1 MDKKNI
7 NNIDDMLA
15 KNQCIYDNEI
25 DFIEFMKINFN
36 EKENKIIIGGTL
48 YRNKETGEI
57 GYSVV
62 INFDFNLKSVLKQSG
77 YQELINKEIVF
88 NCITFNKQF
97 HISNALFQSIAFS
110 GVEFNGEVKFF
121 MVNFD
126 IVYFEASR
134 IMNEFTFWYCI
145 IYKGIEIQG
154 SIINKLVFDTS
165 TLYSDSVIL
174 SSTIKYLY
182 FYSLKIDGN
191 LNISDINRVQY
202 PVRQNSTYKEEDTF
216 LDIRFINMQSPIN
229 NCNIILNNSYI
240 DEFNKYDKLVFDS
253 SIINGSVNI
262 SNVYAKEVYFND
274 IIILKGLNTAEFKYD
289 KILDMNTARFL
300 KSEELKKSNN
310 IKALEYEAIEVNL
323 YRKELLKKK
332 NKKLKDFADILSIS
346 LGYIYSSNCQN
357 WIQALGITLLS
368 IFVIFSIFYT
378 NNLDTFNIFT
388 YLKNI
393 IQDVQTSNYWYSFIE
408 YLIPTKYEHIMSYMK
423 LDTIPLC
430 TKLFGTLVY
439 FVGKISFWYGSVH
452 IIQSFRKFNRVS

>member
-25 DFIEFMKINFN
+25 DFIELMKINFN

-57 GYSVV
+57 SYSVV
-62 INFDFNLKSVLKQSG
+62 INFDFNLKSILTQSG
-77 YQELINKEIVF
+77 YKDLTDKEIIF
-88 NCITFNKQF
+88 HCIIFNKQF
-97 HISNALFQSIAFS
+97 RANNTDFYSISFLN
-110 GVEFNGEVKFF
+110 VNFNEEVKFF
-121 MVNFD
+121 MVLFNR
-126 IVYFEASR
+126 VYFEASR
-134 IMNEFTFWYCI
+134 IMNEFTFLYCTI
-145 IYKGIEIQG
+145 DNGIEIQG
-154 SIINKLVFDTS
+154 STINKLVFDTS

-182 FYSLKIDGN
+182 FYSLELDGN
-191 LNISDINRVQY
+191 FNISNINRVQY
-202 PVRQNSTYKEEDTF
+202 PVRQNSRYKEEDTF
-216 LDIRFINMQSPIN
+216 LDIRFINIKSPIN

-300 KSEELKKSNN
+300 KNEELKKSNN

-332 NKKLKDFADILSIS
+332 NKKLKDFADILSIF

-378 NNLDTFNIFT
+378 NNLDTFNIFI
-388 YLKNI
+388 YLQNI
-393 IQDVQTSNYWYSFIE
+393 IQDVQTDNYWYRFIE
-408 YLIPTKYEHIMSYMK
+408 YLIPTKYEHIMLYIK
-423 LDTIPLC
+423 LETIPLYK
-430 TKLFGTLVY
+430 KLFGALVY
-439 FVGKISFWYGSVH
+439 FLGKISFWYGSVH